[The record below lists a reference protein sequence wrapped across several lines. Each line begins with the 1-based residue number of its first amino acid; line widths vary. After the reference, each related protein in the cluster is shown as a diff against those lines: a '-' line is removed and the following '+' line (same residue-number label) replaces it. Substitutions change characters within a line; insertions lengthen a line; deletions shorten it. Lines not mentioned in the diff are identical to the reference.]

1 MITNEQQARDFCA
14 SLCNA
19 SAIDRLER
27 FIPMLA
33 AENEKQNLVS
43 GASLELV
50 WQRHLADSIQLLE
63 HVPRG
68 TSPWIDLGSGAGMP
82 GLVLAIACPD
92 LTFHL
97 VESRKKRVAW
107 LESVAG
113 HFNLVN
119 CHVHG
124 SRLEAVP
131 TAPMQVICAR
141 AFAPLTKLLALS
153 ARFSTRDTHWVLPKG
168 RSAGQE
174 LAEQPESIRAMF
186 HVEQSR
192 TDPDAG
198 LVIGRGW
205 VDPSMIDL
213 GRPTVR

>member
-1 MITNEQQARDFCA
+1 MITNEHEARDFCA
-14 SLCNA
+14 SLCD
-19 SAIDRLER
+19 SQAIDRLVQ
-27 FIPMLA
+27 FIPMLV
-33 AENEKQNLVS
+33 AENARQNLVS
-43 GASLELV
+43 GASLESV
-50 WQRHLADSIQLLE
+50 WQRHLADSIQLLA

-92 LTFHL
+92 ITFHL
-97 VESRKKRVAW
+97 VESRKKRVGW
-107 LESVAG
+107 LESVAANFG
-113 HFNLVN
+113 LAN

-124 SRLEAVP
+124 TRLEAFP

-141 AFAPLTKLLALS
+141 AFAPLPKLLALS
-153 ARFSTRDTHWVLPKG
+153 ARFSTQDTHWVLPKG

-186 HVEQSR
+186 HVERSQ

-198 LVIGRGW
+198 LVIGRGL
-205 VDPSMIDL
+205 VDPSKVDL
-213 GRPTVR
+213 GRATVR